1 VGGVPVG
8 RRTPNTRRPRHV
20 GRSRRR
26 RGLRLGGSATR
37 RSFLTRNDAQRAVH
51 RRDDRRPAVIPA
63 HLIPGRRPANDGLD
77 GAGSPRGVQAL
88 CLRLDAISYGCVH
101 LSRPSSCPDKRE
113 RPPVEYRG
121 SPKADWR
128 ARRAP
133 SGPSKSRSGRAKR
146 ARSGRL
152 HRLRGSYHTSRSAEH
167 PSYGRASD
175 GRCMATP
182 RWAEHWTGSG
192 RMGDH
197 PLVSKSERRV
207 TPIGVMPPHPRLAMI
222 TWARGRP
229 GRRLRLR
236 RWLWEEQYATYLGH
250 CGLSARTR
258 SRRSRR
264 AAGNAEAPSHPK
276 EVAS

>member
-1 VGGVPVG
+1 MRRSRLTPAFAEQTPAGQPPGRLGVPHRVSTPTVGGVPV
-8 RRTPNTRRPRHV
+8 RRSTPHTRRPRHG

-63 HLIPGRRPANDGLD
+63 HLIAGRRPADDGLD
-77 GAGSPRGVQAL
+77 GAGSPRGVHAL
-88 CLRLDAISYGCVH
+88 WLRLDAISYGCVH

-152 HRLRGSYHTSRSAEH
+152 HRLRGSYHTSRSAER
-167 PSYGRASD
+167 PSYGVARRTAGVWRLLG
-175 GRCMATP
+175 GRSWVRT
-182 RWAEHWTGSG
+182 
-192 RMGDH
+192 
-197 PLVSKSERRV
+197 
-207 TPIGVMPPHPRLAMI
+207 
-222 TWARGRP
+222 
-229 GRRLRLR
+229 LRL
-236 RWLWEEQYATYLGH
+236 
-250 CGLSARTR
+250 TR
-258 SRRSRR
+258 AYRR
-264 AAGNAEAPSHPK
+264 AG
-276 EVAS
+276 